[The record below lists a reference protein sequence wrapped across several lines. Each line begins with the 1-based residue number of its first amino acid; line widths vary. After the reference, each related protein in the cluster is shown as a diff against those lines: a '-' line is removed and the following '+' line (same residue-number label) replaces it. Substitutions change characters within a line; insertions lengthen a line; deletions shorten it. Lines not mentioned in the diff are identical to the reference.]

1 VVNLEKKFMGITE
14 KLQRKKE
21 KMEQEVRAR
30 IEEFNSLVSVYLQA
44 SFASQLGILD
54 LRMLPQL
61 KIFKHKFN
69 LMTQG
74 RLGNAEKAFVS
85 KLMINEYKLTEEFFK
100 EIDASVKRVCK
111 RQQDMQTYSIYFQN
125 LSQNLFLSVASEMQ
139 WSLRL
144 PAFFRSLIK
153 SSMKDAVH
161 KVLTG
166 SDFKAGD
173 ARKAAIV
180 VRELSNKMKLS
191 ENWLFQYAYP
201 VLMLS
206 KGAKIK

>member
-1 VVNLEKKFMGITE
+1 VICRIPLCGKFRKKFMGITE
-14 KLQRKKE
+14 KLQGKKE

-85 KLMINEYKLTEEFFK
+85 KLMINE
-100 EIDASVKRVCK
+100 
-111 RQQDMQTYSIYFQN
+111 
-125 LSQNLFLSVASEMQ
+125 
-139 WSLRL
+139 
-144 PAFFRSLIK
+144 
-153 SSMKDAVH
+153 
-161 KVLTG
+161 
-166 SDFKAGD
+166 
-173 ARKAAIV
+173 
-180 VRELSNKMKLS
+180 
-191 ENWLFQYAYP
+191 
-201 VLMLS
+201 
-206 KGAKIK
+206 